1 MKTYRNKRITDYEI
15 LCTNKNVK
23 LQINVK
29 ITKMLRIHLNDCVK
43 LCQNYDKE
51 FPFCWDK
58 YLKELVKKE
67 MLMHNIKFDENA
79 YYKRLEKFFFDK
91 NILVYNKI
99 HQFRINN
106 FKNKNKSEE
115 LF

>member
-1 MKTYRNKRITDYEI
+1 MKSYRNKRITDYEI

-23 LQINVK
+23 LRINAK
-29 ITKMLRIHLNDCVK
+29 LTEILRIHLNDCVK
-43 LCQNYDKE
+43 LCENYDKE

-67 MLMHNIKFDENA
+67 MLMYNMTFDENE
-79 YYKRLEKFFFDK
+79 YYKRLEKFFFKKD
-91 NILVYNKI
+91 ILVYTKI

-106 FKNKNKSEE
+106 FKSKSK
-115 LF
+115 LQKLL